1 MAAMKLVI
9 WSVRIAALGLVLGVV
24 AAFVAVGAGF
34 GHRLGWW
41 AYRDGFAVLGWVA
54 WLGLGS
60 VVISLLGLAL
70 GWSRV
75 RGAVLMALIGVVLGG
90 AVAWIPYQS
99 RAVLRASVRLP
110 DVTTDTV
117 APPAFVAAIEVRR
130 ASGARNSAEYDP
142 DNAAVQART
151 YPDIAPVRLTV
162 SPDVAFDRSVA
173 VMRKMGL
180 DLLAA
185 DKATGRIEA
194 TATTFWFGF
203 KDDVVIRV
211 KADPGGARVDIRS
224 SSRVGGRD
232 GGTNAA
238 RVRTI
243 ARRIGGG

>member
-1 MAAMKLVI
+1 MTPMFLVI
-9 WSVRIAALGLVLGVV
+9 WSVRIAALGLVLGVL
-24 AAFVAVGAGF
+24 AAVVAVGAGF

-60 VVISLLGLAL
+60 VAVSLLGLAL

-110 DVTTDTV
+110 DVTTDTQS
-117 APPAFVAAIEVRR
+117 PPPFVAVLEVRR
-130 ASGARNSAEYDP
+130 AAGARNGVDYDP
-142 DNAAVQART
+142 DNAAVQARA
-151 YPDIAPVRLTV
+151 YPDILPVRLTLR
-162 SPDVAFDRSVA
+162 PDEAFDRALAA
-173 VMRKMGL
+173 VRALGL
-180 DLLAA
+180 DVMAV
-185 DKATGRIEA
+185 DKTAGRIEA
-194 TATTFWFGF
+194 TAMTFWFGF

-211 KADPGGARVDIRS
+211 TTETGGARVDIRS

-238 RVRTI
+238 RVRKI

>member
-1 MAAMKLVI
+1 MAAMNLVI

-24 AAFVAVGAGF
+24 AAVVAVGAGF

-60 VVISLLGLAL
+60 VAVSLLGLAL

-110 DVTTDTV
+110 DVTTDTQS
-117 APPAFVAAIEVRR
+117 PPPFVAAVEVRR
-130 ASGARNSAEYDP
+130 AAGARNDVDYDP

-151 YPDIAPVRLTV
+151 YPDILPVRLTLR
-162 SPDVAFDRSVA
+162 PDEAFDRALSVVQA
-173 VMRKMGL
+173 LGL
-180 DLLAA
+180 DVMAA
-185 DKATGRIEA
+185 DKTAGRIEA

-211 KADPGGARVDIRS
+211 TTETSGARVDIRS

-238 RVRTI
+238 RVRKI